1 MTPQN
6 HALSSERVHERCFWA
21 QGIAQGLELYGKT
34 VRDLP
39 ADLRQH
45 CKPSDLSQMHIS
57 QSDEPSLERCG
68 QTVPG

>member
-39 ADLRQH
+39 ADLRA
-45 CKPSDLSQMHIS
+45 CFVPVCLPVS
-57 QSDEPSLERCG
+57 SLN
-68 QTVPG
+68 